1 MSNKAQK
8 YVEKLVATVEDV
20 CKKVLSV
27 NSVNEIKKE
36 KETDVKDVFL
46 TGYTDRKKLMIINL
60 GKLYILVGKQWL

>member
-1 MSNKAQK
+1 MK
-8 YVEKLVATVEDV
+8 DV